1 MTQANQQS
9 FRGPEQKCSMFGCS
23 ESYYNSVTMGPG
35 TYVGL
40 CKIHYM
46 DEIREEKSDELREE
60 KSMISVTS
68 EEYLQIL
75 KEWHKWISTYY
86 SFIGPQPDLVEL
98 LNKTVDI
105 IARGEMK

>member
-1 MTQANQQS
+1 
-9 FRGPEQKCSMFGCS
+9 
-23 ESYYNSVTMGPG
+23 MGPG

-40 CKIHYM
+40 CETHYT
-46 DEIREEKSDELREE
+46 EELREKE
-60 KSMISVTS
+60 KLMISVKS
-68 EEYLQIL
+68 AEYLQIL